1 MVCEEDGEE
10 QRGVPEGWISD
21 NAQPSMLRSSLTPL
35 RWPSQSRCSC
45 CMRRHNKKR
54 PCPSEP
60 L

>member
-35 RWPSQSRCSC
+35 RWPSQPAQLL
-45 CMRRHNKKR
+45 HAVHA
-54 PCPSEP
+54 
-60 L
+60 LL